1 MALAGSASDRIR
13 TLQEFAHQGRQ
24 GKMNHMLVHLVTDY
38 GTGDLAAAEV
48 HQRLAVQLPGAQI
61 VYVPVA
67 PFDTVGAGFC
77 VAQLALTD
85 GPADR
90 LVYHNVAPRADDS
103 SPRKGN
109 EGEWFRVAYLPNG
122 VLVAGVHAGY
132 TFSFLR
138 GWGDA
143 FQLYDVRVPE
153 TGSQFRSRDAFP
165 ALLPKLLAHDETVLA
180 DRLPADAVPAEPPR
194 AVAYTDGY
202 GNLKTTWAE
211 PPAELGTRVTVRIGT
226 AEATAVVSDGTFDV
240 PAGELSFAPGSSGW
254 PLPDGTERR
263 WYELLSRAGSAAEI
277 FGFPANGSQ
286 VHVQA
291 SR

>member
-1 MALAGSASDRIR
+1 MSC
-13 TLQEFAHQGRQ
+13 
-24 GKMNHMLVHLVTDY
+24 MLVHLVADY
-38 GTGDLAAAEV
+38 GAGDLAAAEV
-48 HQRLAVQLPGAQI
+48 HQQLALHLPGAPV
-61 VYVPVA
+61 VYIPVA

-77 VAQLALTD
+77 IAQLALTH

-103 SPRKGN
+103 SPRQDN
-109 EGEWFRVAYLPNG
+109 EGEWLRAAYLPNG
-122 VLVAGVHAGY
+122 VLVAGVDAGH

-138 GWGDA
+138 EWGDA
-143 FQLYDVRVPE
+143 FELYDVRVPE

-165 ALLPKLLAHDETVLA
+165 PLLPRLLARDETLLA
-180 DRLPADAVPAEPPR
+180 GRLAVGAVPPTPQR

-211 PPAELGTRVTVRIGT
+211 PPAELGSRVTVRIRST
-226 AEATAVVSDGTFDV
+226 EATAVVSDGTFDV

-263 WYELLSRAGSAAEI
+263 WYELLVRGGSAAKI
-277 FGFPANGSQ
+277 FEFPANGSA
-286 VHVQA
+286 VHVA
-291 SR
+291 RSG